1 MSQVPGLL
9 NTLKSE
15 LRARGVTYAHVAQQL
30 GLSESSVKRQFSQ
43 SRISLE
49 RLEQICQL
57 VGLEISDLVQRMG
70 EQRKRISTL
79 TQEQETEVAGDPQLL
94 LVATCVLNQWT
105 YEEILNTYELS
116 EHECVQ
122 LLARLDRL
130 EIIELMPLNRIKVSV
145 ASDFRWLP
153 GGPIQEFFRREVQ
166 PDFLRSRFT
175 GAGEKL
181 LFRSGMLSRATNAAM
196 LKKMDRLMA
205 EFNDLH
211 EEDRGLPLEE
221 RFGTSLLI
229 ALRPWEF
236 SYFNHLRRD
245 ERAKAF

>member
-1 MSQVPGLL
+1 MSQIPGLL

-15 LRARGVTYAHVAQQL
+15 LRARGVTYAQVAQQL
-30 GLSESSVKRQFSQ
+30 DLSESSVKRQFSQ

-49 RLEQICQL
+49 RLEQICHL
-57 VGLEISDLVQRMG
+57 IGLEISDLVQRSG
-70 EQRKRISTL
+70 EQRKRISML
-79 TQEQETEVAGDPQLL
+79 TQEQEAEVAGDPRLL

-105 YEEILNTYELS
+105 YEEILYFYELT

-122 LLARLDRL
+122 LLAKLDRL
-130 EIIELMPLNRIKVSV
+130 EIIELMPLNRVKVSV

-153 GGPIQEFFRREVQ
+153 GGPIQQFFLREVQ
-166 PDFLRSRFT
+166 PDFLQSHFT

-181 LFRSGMLSRATNAAM
+181 LFRSGMLSRATNATM
-196 LKKMDRLMA
+196 LKKMDHLMA

-211 EEDRGLPLEE
+211 EEDRGLPLDE

-236 SYFNHLRRD
+236 SYFSHLRREKRD
-245 ERAKAF
+245 KVF